1 MDEHAFRQHLAL
13 VAPNLAAWADEV
25 CAVLNERFG
34 KVLVFPVSRR
44 LKDPAKAVEKMY
56 RKSYHDPAV
65 QMTDLVGARA
75 VVLLSNRLSP
85 ISDFVRTHEGWV
97 AEKSRDVVVEV
108 EKNPY
113 IFDYQSEHYELRPTR
128 HAAVWGQ
135 GVGPEICCELQ
146 LRNVLQHAYAEVAHD
161 TAYKGSYVPPAQS
174 LRRLARSMALMEAT
188 DESLCAVLKAA
199 EELRRPVEAALAA
212 SRQLY
217 LEHVGSVELTTL
229 DFVLA
234 EAYGSELGLHGGS
247 RLRTLLAQ
255 KPFIY
260 ERVAARV
267 SKGGLSQ
274 YASVLPM
281 YLVASEMGDVMLDK
295 WPFPTLQRD
304 ARLVLSDLGE

>member
-13 VAPNLAAWADEV
+13 AAPRLAAWADEV

-34 KVLVFPVSRR
+34 KVLVFPASRR

-56 RKSYHDPAV
+56 RKSYHEPAV

-85 ISDFVRTHEGWV
+85 ISDFVRAHEGWV
-97 AEKSRDVVVEV
+97 AEKSRDVVAEV

-113 IFDYQSEHYELRPTR
+113 IFDYQSEHYELRPPAELTVR
-128 HAAVWGQ
+128 GQ
-135 GVGPEICCELQ
+135 TVGPEICCELQ

-161 TAYKGSYVPPAQS
+161 TAYKGSHAPPAQA

-188 DESLCAVLKAA
+188 DESLCSVLEAA
-199 EELRRPVEAALAA
+199 DELKRPLEAALAT

-217 LEHVGSVELTTL
+217 HEHVGGVELTTL

-234 EAYGSELGLHGGS
+234 EAYRSELGLHGGA

-255 KPFIY
+255 KPWVF
-260 ERVAARV
+260 ERVAGRA

-274 YASVLPM
+274 YASVLTM
-281 YLVASEMGDVMLDK
+281 YLIASEVGDMMLDK
-295 WPFPTLQRD
+295 WPFPTLSRD
-304 ARLVLSDLGE
+304 ARLLLSDLGE